1 MKFMKK
7 IILLLGYL
15 IFTLPIAR
23 ALSMQTDN
31 ADVARIESLIAD
43 GKIVEAES
51 VALALEKRGAATG
64 SIKEQADAA
73 YCQGVISFLS
83 GNDDQ
88 KAHQELKQAITLYG
102 KCTPLKYVALWKSLY
117 VMVKLYFDH
126 KQRDPNSWTAIATNL
141 SQIEPIVIK
150 QLLGAPPNADGSA
163 TYSAMMVNSD
173 LSRLDQEMN
182 QKIDLIKQQ
191 GSRGDQIVKQQGEW
205 DKNMNND
212 LEHCGFGR
220 DMNLDR
226 SVYYREGIQ
235 KIAEAK
241 EKETSLIK
249 GLLTERINALSKIID
264 ELHLHSGATA
274 SNTLEGYDI
283 DGSRWAYEFLDSQT
297 SGNPSFLDNSSGAVV
312 FQNAQWIVKAT
323 ESSGNIGK
331 IKTDLF
337 FYDAQTLRLIATA
350 RVPNK
355 IIKVGKV
362 RKEGSFYVIIIT
374 PYKYRFDDAPL
385 NICLI
390 DPKNR
395 QIDRIKLVE
404 DNEAYWFVLGHPIVV
419 SSEGNTIVV
428 LIDSAAHAEASRH
441 SPTSGYISGTPKN
454 PFFKD
459 INVSLRPGSIEY
471 YAQNP
476 SKIIYP
482 KIDTVDEAIQPSQME
497 FDKQARNE
505 EAFLSS
511 LGVTAT
517 GDIDP
522 IGSDQNEKTS
532 VAYLTEGKNSGV
544 HLISASDRGSILDL
558 NLNNLASKVS
568 KLAASKISK
577 PGIFP
582 NGSIYGCYSNS
593 LIIASLQTKYL
604 LSMPGHNYSFDKEKA
619 YAIPSSPDHIPWKEN
634 LVTNNDFSI
643 ISINSDGKKG
653 GAKLPYSL
661 KDPDVSV
668 AVYPEKNL
676 FYTYKN
682 DKLTNVFERFSLD
695 TGKPIGNPI
704 TTATGK
710 TPTVTCI
717 RDGIAPLGY
726 HLVSVVTDY
735 TTGGI
740 EYSIIIQKDNSSQ
753 TLELQHGLS
762 ELPQPFEFRQ
772 KSDGTI
778 QLLYSCAGVSKF
790 EEHSPDGKL
799 RETLAEWKSPP
810 QEGKPLLLSEKN
822 LIFIPRAGGYEAYR
836 VFGDGKPEK
845 VFEIYFRGSSDYV
858 ILLPNGFY
866 AGSPGC
872 EKLIKIPSNGR
883 LVDATSLAPW
893 KNRPAEVIKALG
905 GDPKTADL
913 LGKVTERWLKRIGFD
928 PSTPEPSASE
938 IAKVSVTQMPP
949 LWATSQQ
956 VSFPIEATAGGE
968 PLKEVAVRVN
978 GVLQKSFSGSELNV
992 PPGGHAIL
1000 NASVTLA
1007 EGQNW
1012 IEVTA
1017 TDAKGRPGNL
1027 EHFRT
1032 ILPKAS
1038 ETPKRYIVAMGCS
1051 EYDRPE
1057 LNLQFAAKDAGDVLK
1072 AFQEA
1077 GGRECKTLLLTN
1089 KEVGPEALEKIKAFF
1104 GESRESDEVI
1114 LFCAGHGLLDEHL
1127 DYVYA
1132 GHQIDTEHPGD
1143 TGIHLDALLDAVGS
1157 GKSLKRLVL
1166 MDTCQS
1172 GSVGEK
1178 EEMKLA
1184 QASTELPHGVRAV
1197 KSRALKVVGV
1207 SPLTG
1212 DEQQRFIEEMFL
1224 LPGQYRGINIIGASG
1239 GAEYAMES
1247 DKWNN
1252 GVFTSALIEAL
1263 RDQKADMDHRGRISV
1278 SDLKTYLAQRVPEL
1292 TGGAQKPSVVAFEQ
1306 DQDFDLVGKMPPIPE
1321 SVKKNTGARA
1331 SEAPA
1336 PSVSSA
1342 TTGESSSMAPTT
1354 LGSQFVNSLGQ
1365 KFVPIPGTPVYF
1377 CIWSTRVS
1385 DYGQFVRET
1394 GRFWKPSG
1402 FPQKPDHAAVRISWE
1417 DATAFCEWLTQKE
1430 HSMGKLPA
1438 NLEYRLPKDL
1448 EWSAAVGI
1456 TGEMEGQPSW
1466 RDGGIP
1472 NCFAWGTTWPPPP
1485 GVGNLDPK
1493 MKTDPYPYTS
1503 PVGSFAPNRF
1513 GLYDMCGNVLQWCQ
1527 EDFDES
1533 GQGFLRGSSWPDE
1546 EPDGLNLTTR
1556 HNNLKSTAYK
1566 CYGFRCVIA
1575 PIAQK

>member
-1 MKFMKK
+1 MKIRKES
-7 IILLLGYL
+7 ILRIACL
-15 IFTLPIAR
+15 IGIFSAET
-23 ALSMQTDN
+23 ALSQQSNTPE
-31 ADVARIESLIAD
+31 VQRIESLIVD
-43 GKIVEAES
+43 GKASEAGIATQELERK
-51 VALALEKRGAATG
+51 ALSSGAT
-64 SIKEQADAA
+64 KEQGDAA
-73 YCQGVISFLS
+73 YAQGVLDYLS

-88 KAHQELKQAITLYG
+88 RADQNLKKALNLYKQSNPPDVG
-102 KCTPLKYVALWKSLY
+102 GLWKTLY
-117 VMVKLYFDH
+117 VMGKLYFDH
-126 KQRDPNSWTAIATNL
+126 KNQIPDGWTKIGKDL
-141 SQIEPIVIK
+141 SQIEPIFRK
-150 QLLGAPPNADGSA
+150 QLLGAPAGANGDGIY
-163 TYSAMMVNSD
+163 TAMMVNPELSALDKEMHQKLD
-173 LSRLDQEMN
+173 LMR
-182 QKIDLIKQQ
+182 QQ
-191 GSRGDQIVKQQGEW
+191 GSGADEVLKQQDEW
-205 DKNMNND
+205 GKRKNRD
-212 LEHCGFGR
+212 LELYGFGR
-220 DMNLDR
+220 NMNLDR
-226 SVYYREGIQ
+226 LAYYKTGFQ
-235 KIAEAK
+235 KVSQEK
-241 EKETSLIK
+241 EKTTAKLKSSL
-249 GLLTERINALSKIID
+249 TDRIDVLSKIID
-264 ELHLHSGATA
+264 ESHLNSEATT
-274 SNTLEGYDI
+274 SNTLEGHDA
-283 DGSRWAYEFLDSQT
+283 DGFRWAYEFLDSQT
-297 SGNPSFLDNSSGAVV
+297 SGNPSFLDNTSGAVV

-337 FYDAQTLRLIATA
+337 FYDARTLRLIASA

-355 IIKVGKV
+355 IIKVGRV
-362 RKEGSFYVIIIT
+362 GKEGSFYVITIT

-390 DPKNR
+390 DPKNK
-395 QIDRIKLVE
+395 QIDRIKLVQ
-404 DNEAYWFVLGHPIVV
+404 DNDAYWFALGHPIVV
-419 SSEGNTIVV
+419 SSEGNTIAV
-428 LIDSAAHAEASRH
+428 LIDSAAQAEASRH
-441 SPTSGYISGTPKN
+441 SPSSGYISGTPRN

-459 INVSLRPGSIEY
+459 INVSLRPGAVEY

-476 SKIIYP
+476 SKTVYP
-482 KIDTVDEAIQPSQME
+482 KINTVYEAIQPSQME

-511 LGVTAT
+511 LVVTAT

-532 VAYLTEGKNSGV
+532 VANLTEGKHSGV

-558 NLNNLASKVS
+558 NLNNLVSKGS
-568 KLAASKISK
+568 KLATSKISK

-593 LIIASLQTKYL
+593 LIISSLQTNYV
-604 LSMPGHNYSFDKEKA
+604 LSMLGHNFSFDKEKA

-653 GAKLPYSL
+653 EAKLPYSL
-661 KDPDVSV
+661 RDPDVSV
-668 AVYPEKNL
+668 AVYPERDL

-682 DKLTNVFERFSLD
+682 DNLTNVFERFSLD

-704 TTATGK
+704 KTSTGK

-735 TTGGI
+735 STGGI
-740 EYSIIIQKDNSSQ
+740 EYSIFIQKDNSSE
-753 TLELQHGLS
+753 TIELQHGLS
-762 ELPQPFEFRQ
+762 ELPDSFEFRQ

-778 QLLYSCAGVSKF
+778 QLLYSCAGVTKF

-799 RETLAEWKSPP
+799 KSTLAEWKSPP

-822 LIFIPRAGGYEAYR
+822 LIFIPKAGGYDAYR
-836 VFGDGKPEK
+836 IFGEGKPEK
-845 VFEIYFRGSSDYV
+845 AFEIYFRGSSDYV

-872 EKLIKIPSNGR
+872 EKLIKIPSNGS

-913 LGKVTERWLKRIGFD
+913 LGKVTERWLKRIGFA
-928 PSTPEPSASE
+928 PSTPEPTASE
-938 IAKVSVTQMPP
+938 IAKVSVPQMPP
-949 LWATSQQ
+949 LWATSCS

-992 PPGGHAIL
+992 PSGGHTTL

-1027 EHFRT
+1027 EHFRS

-1072 AFQEA
+1072 TFSEA

-1089 KEVGPEALEKIKAFF
+1089 KEVGPEALEKIKSFV
-1104 GESRESDEVI
+1104 GESKESDEVI

-1132 GHQIDTEHPGD
+1132 GHQIDPEHPGQ
-1143 TGIHLDALLDAVGS
+1143 TGVKLDSLLEAIGS

-1172 GSVGEK
+1172 GAVGEK

-1184 QASTELPHGVRAV
+1184 QASTELPHGVRAI
-1197 KSRALKVVGV
+1197 KSRALKVVGAT
-1207 SPLTG
+1207 SLAG
-1212 DEQQRFIEEMFL
+1212 DDQQRFIEEMFL
-1224 LPGQYRGINIIGASG
+1224 LPGQHRGINIIGASG

-1252 GVFTSALIEAL
+1252 GVFTSALIEAM
-1263 RDQKADMDHRGRISV
+1263 RDKKADMDRRGRISV

-1306 DQDFDLVGKMPPIPE
+1306 DQDFDLVGNMPPIPE
-1321 SVKKNTGARA
+1321 SVKNNLGTTA
-1331 SEAPA
+1331 SEVPTPA
-1336 PSVSSA
+1336 ASGATVS
-1342 TTGESSSMAPTT
+1342 ESSSVAQPN
-1354 LGSQFVNSLGQ
+1354 LGPQFVNSLGQ
-1365 KFVPIPGTPVYF
+1365 KFVPIPGTPAYF
-1377 CIWSTRVS
+1377 CIWDTRVS
-1385 DYGQFVRET
+1385 DYGRFVQET
-1394 GRFWKPSG
+1394 GRAWKPAG
-1402 FPQKPDHAAVRISWE
+1402 FSQKPDHPAVRINYN

-1430 HSMGKLPA
+1430 HASGKLPQDC
-1438 NLEYRLPKDL
+1438 EYRLPKDL
-1448 EWSAAVGI
+1448 EWSAAAGM
-1456 TGEMEGQPSW
+1456 GPEAPGLPRD
-1466 RDGGIP
+1466 RDGAIP
-1472 NCFAWGTTWPPPP
+1472 NCYAWGTNWPPPA
-1485 GVGNLDPK
+1485 GAGNFDPK
-1493 MKTDPYPYTS
+1493 LKTDKFPYTS
-1503 PVGSFAPNRF
+1503 PVGSFAPNKY
-1513 GLYDMCGNVLQWCQ
+1513 GLYDISGNVFQWIK
-1527 EDFDES
+1527 EDFDET
-1533 GQGFLRGSSWPDE
+1533 GLGFLRGGSWPDE
-1546 EPDGLNLTTR
+1546 AEENLNLSGR
-1556 HNNLKSTAYK
+1556 CKESKENGYK

-1575 PIAQK
+1575 PSTQK